1 MLVASRVHTA
11 LVLWQGAS
19 RHIKNFHQ
27 KYELPESRVRK
38 ACNACRT
45 RKERCDGKSPCSSCE
60 RRGIYCSLS
69 PDSAAQTMIQTNT
82 LTPAAVIMD
91 TKDAETSITGPVIQ
105 KYIDIYF
112 RDFHPHWPF
121 LHPSTFD
128 ASREPFILVQSV
140 VMIGMWITG
149 HLAKRDVALELHC
162 RLSDAVRMQ
171 AESWS
176 IPTSGS
182 QQNTR
187 ALWPMATYQSILLQ
201 IIMALFLAKGNSSTD
216 ISLQHQLSADDSYT
230 LVTLVRTCRASG
242 MFHYPK
248 MIEQHSPAT
257 PLAMI
262 WVNVEEIK
270 RFGLALY
277 KVCRLSNLAVTAK
290 RSGNTRQDLLGLA
303 DLNFCIPD
311 SDRIWGAP
319 AVMDEQDRQLLIA
332 LVERRDNSDQ
342 KAWISNA
349 TRILCDDQV
358 DFEWA

>member
-1 MLVASRVHTA
+1 MNWKTDHETI
-11 LVLWQGAS
+11 AS

-149 HLAKRDVALELHC
+149 HLAKRDAALELHR
-162 RLSDAVRMQ
+162 RLSDAVRVQ
-171 AESWS
+171 AVNRQNLFYPLGTDLVANTEVITTGILVYSYIRLAAKYSCSMAHGDLPEYTSPDHHGIVSRERKQQHRYKSTAPTQCRRLVHPGDSGPHLPS
-176 IPTSGS
+176 I
-182 QQNTR
+182 R
-187 ALWPMATYQSILLQ
+187 HV
-201 IIMALFLAKGNSSTD
+201 
-216 ISLQHQLSADDSYT
+216 SLSEDD
-230 LVTLVRTCRASG
+230 
-242 MFHYPK
+242 
-248 MIEQHSPAT
+248 
-257 PLAMI
+257 
-262 WVNVEEIK
+262 
-270 RFGLALY
+270 
-277 KVCRLSNLAVTAK
+277 
-290 RSGNTRQDLLGLA
+290 
-303 DLNFCIPD
+303 
-311 SDRIWGAP
+311 
-319 AVMDEQDRQLLIA
+319 
-332 LVERRDNSDQ
+332 
-342 KAWISNA
+342 
-349 TRILCDDQV
+349 
-358 DFEWA
+358 